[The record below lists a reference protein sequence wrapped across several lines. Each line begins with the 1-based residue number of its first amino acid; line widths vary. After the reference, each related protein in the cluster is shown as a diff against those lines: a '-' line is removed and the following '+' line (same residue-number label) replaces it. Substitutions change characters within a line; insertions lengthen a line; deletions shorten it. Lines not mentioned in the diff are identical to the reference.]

1 MTSAVGDGSKR
12 ALKVGYRYGD
22 EDQYLCVNGAD
33 WLDAPL
39 ASAGEEVQ
47 GDGTVFTVVGTSAKP
62 ERVWWKKD
70 GVLYWVSNTLL
81 YELSKED
88 LLAVA
93 MSAVPVPAP

>member
-1 MTSAVGDGSKR
+1 MKAKEFLTFVLVIVLTLAANTNLAGSIAPAV
-12 ALKVGYRYGD
+12 
-22 EDQYLCVNGAD
+22 
-33 WLDAPL
+33 APL

-47 GDGTVFTVVGTSAKP
+47 GDGVAFTVVGTSAKP

-93 MSAVPVPAP
+93 MSAVSVPAP